1 MVEFMFDKKLC
12 DLLKARFSIIYIPTY
27 EENRV
32 LQSISTLVKDSV
44 KIKTVRDVFVW
55 TWTDG
60 FISVNNDE
68 SKKAPSDTKDP
79 VKALCFIEKYK
90 EPSVFIMR
98 DLHVLF
104 GSANR
109 PGDANVIRKLR
120 DIAPIIRQGISPK
133 TIIITCPITVIPV
146 ELQKE
151 ISILDY
157 PLPDFKHIYKVLDEI
172 IEANRE
178 SGRIAIN
185 VDSFVK
191 EKLVKAAQGLTLQE
205 AENSFARAMVEDG
218 KLDINDVDIIFEE
231 KRQIIKKTGIL
242 EFINSD
248 VRIEDVG
255 GLENIKKWLKKRNR
269 SWLDDAAKYC
279 LPNPKG
285 MLITGVP
292 GCGKSLI
299 AKAVS
304 SMWQLPLL
312 RLDMGKIFQGIVGSS
327 EENMR
332 KALSTAEAVS
342 PSILWIDE
350 IEKGFSGTG
359 GSGDSGVTA
368 RIFGTFLTWM
378 QEKEKPVFVIATA
391 NNISSLPPEFLRK
404 GRFDEIFFVDIPTEK
419 ERENIFLLHAVKR
432 LKNKD
437 VVGNFKLSK
446 DFLNILAKHTEGFV
460 GAEIEQIVINAL
472 FEAFSE
478 SRSIKAED
486 FVKAV
491 KNIVP
496 LSITMA
502 EDIMRLREWAN
513 VRAVSA
519 TAKED
524 RREYSLD
531 DNTISKEIVE
541 DENKGIYKER
551 GGRTVDI

>member
-1 MVEFMFDKKLC
+1 MFDKKLC

>member
-1 MVEFMFDKKLC
+1 MFDKKLC

-32 LQSISTLVKDSV
+32 LQSISLLVKDPV

-60 FISVNNDE
+60 FVSVNNDE
-68 SKKAPSDTKDP
+68 GKKAPSDSKDP
-79 VKALCFIEKYK
+79 VKALDFIQKYK
-90 EPSVFIMR
+90 DPSVFIMR

-109 PGDANVIRKLR
+109 PGDANLIRKFR

-178 SGRIAIN
+178 TGRIKIN

-191 EKLVKAAQGLTLQE
+191 ERLVKAAQGLTLQE

-242 EFINSD
+242 EFINSE
-248 VRIEDVG
+248 VKIEDVG

-332 KALSTAEAVS
+332 KALNTAEAVS

-391 NNISSLPPEFLRK
+391 NNISALPPEFLRK

-432 LKNKD
+432 LKNKE

-446 DFLNILAKHTEGFV
+446 DFLKFLAKHTEGFV

-478 SRSIKAED
+478 SRSINSED

-524 RREYSLD
+524 RKNYEMDGNNISEEIIED
-531 DNTISKEIVE
+531 DKQ
-541 DENKGIYKER
+541 GIYKER

>member
-1 MVEFMFDKKLC
+1 MFEKKLC

-32 LQSISTLVKDSV
+32 LQNINSIVKNPA
-44 KIKTVRDVFVW
+44 KIKTVRDVYVW
-55 TWTDG
+55 TWTEG
-60 FISVNNDE
+60 FLTGPDE
-68 SKKAPSDTKDP
+68 RGKDAPSGTKDP
-79 VKALCFIEKYK
+79 LKALKFVEDHK

-98 DLHVLF
+98 DMHVFF
-104 GSANR
+104 GWDNR
-109 PGDANVIRKLR
+109 PCDVNVIRKLR
-120 DIAPIIRQGISPK
+120 DISPILRQNPAPK
-133 TIIITCPITVIPV
+133 TIIITSPVTSIPV

-151 ISILDY
+151 ISILDF
-157 PLPDFKHIYKVLDEI
+157 PLPDFNHIHRVLDQI
-172 IEANRE
+172 IEANRK
-178 SGRIAIN
+178 SGRIKIN

-218 KLDINDVDIIFEE
+218 ILDIKDVDVIFEE

-248 VRIEDVG
+248 VKIEDVG
-255 GLENIKKWLKKRNR
+255 GLENIKKWLRKRNR
-269 SWLDDAAKYC
+269 SWMDDARKYC

-285 MLITGVP
+285 MLLTGVP

-312 RLDMGKIFQGIVGSS
+312 RLDMGKVFHGIVGSS

-332 KALSTAEAVS
+332 KAINTAEAVA

-359 GSGDSGVTA
+359 SSGDSGTTA

-391 NNISSLPPEFLRK
+391 NNINALPPEFLRK

-419 ERENIFLLHAVKR
+419 EREDIFLLHLVKR
-432 LKNKD
+432 LKNRE
-437 VVGNFKLSK
+437 VVGDFKLTK
-446 DFLNILAKHTEGFV
+446 DFLKSLAVNTEGFV
-460 GAEIEQIVINAL
+460 GAEIEQIVINGL

-478 SRSIKAED
+478 ERTICSED
-486 FVKAV
+486 FVKV
-491 KNIVP
+491 LRNTVP

-519 TAKED
+519 TAREDRKDYSMKED
-524 RREYSLD
+524 SVTNEMSED
-531 DNTISKEIVE
+531 DK
-541 DENKGIYKER
+541 KGIYGER